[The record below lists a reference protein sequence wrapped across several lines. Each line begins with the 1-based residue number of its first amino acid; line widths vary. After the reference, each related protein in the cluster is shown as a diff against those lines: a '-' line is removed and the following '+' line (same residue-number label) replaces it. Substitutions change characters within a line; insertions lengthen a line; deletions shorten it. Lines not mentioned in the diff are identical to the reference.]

1 MKSLLRAKK
10 PPIWRF
16 FHSYGREISLR
27 TIVYV
32 DGYNLYYGCLK
43 HTDYK
48 WLDLMSFF
56 KKILHEQNPAIEI
69 ITVKYFTAD
78 IKAKV
83 ASRGQAAQISQTHY
97 HNALTHLYPQEIQII
112 KGYYSLE
119 KARLPCYQKPI
130 DKRNRVDVWKL
141 EEKQTDVNIALE
153 AYRDAAKSLVDQ
165 LVFVSNDTDL
175 EPVLK
180 ALNHDFG
187 HLPLGVVIPILKTNR
202 TKRPGNKRLS
212 NYAEWTRKS
221 IREDELKNSQLPA
234 KIARNGKKPIC
245 KPKYW

>member
-1 MKSLLRAKK
+1 LK
-10 PPIWRF
+10 
-16 FHSYGREISLR
+16 

-43 HTDYK
+43 HTKYK
-48 WLDLMSFF
+48 WLDLLKFF
-56 KKILHEQNPAIEI
+56 NNLLHEQNPATEI
-69 ITVKYFTAD
+69 ISVKYFTAD

-83 ASRGQAAQISQTHY
+83 ASRGQEAQISQTLY
-97 HNALTHLYPQEIQII
+97 HNALTHLYPREIQII

-130 DKRNRVDVWKL
+130 DKQNRVDVWKL

-153 AYRDAAKSLVDQ
+153 AYRDATRSSADH

-175 EPVLK
+175 EPALK
-180 ALNHDFG
+180 ALNRDYS
-187 HLPLGVVIPILKTNR
+187 HLCLGVVIPVLKTNR
-202 TKRPGNKRLS
+202 NKRPGNKRLS
-212 NYAEWTRKS
+212 NYAKWTRKS

-234 KIARNGKKPIC
+234 RIARNGKKPIC